1 MAILAKGGE
10 FAPAVIFLIV
20 AEARMSVFTFL
31 YIAIFNRTLRIDMS
45 KLAFFPKFTEAKFVV
60 LADVINH
67 FLIFFLSSYFH
78 KLKFQELKSF
88 VVDCL
93 SDCTAL
99 G

>member
-20 AEARMSVFTFL
+20 TEARMSVFTFL

-45 KLAFFPKFTEAKFVV
+45 KLAFSPKFTEAKFVV

-67 FLIFFLSSYFH
+67 FLIFSW
-78 KLKFQELKSF
+78 EP
-88 VVDCL
+88 
-93 SDCTAL
+93 AL
-99 G
+99 ETLMSMDRVMLLR

>member
-31 YIAIFNRTLRIDMS
+31 YIAIFNQTRRIDMS

-60 LADVINH
+60 LADVISH
-67 FLIFFLSSYFH
+67 FLIFFSLFLFSQVEIPGAQ
-78 KLKFQELKSF
+78 KF
-88 VVDCL
+88 C
-93 SDCTAL
+93 C
-99 G
+99 